1 MASRSLWNKVW
12 METRWRFI
20 IGVVMLTLLAG
31 AKVFEWVATSHLMP
45 QIDASLISANA
56 SGVMGAVIR
65 DALEAQK
72 DFRGFIW
79 YRGFRD
85 NLSIGVIFAILLG
98 CGGLVSE
105 SAKGSVLF
113 TLSLPVTR
121 RDLFNARAFVGLMQC
136 LALAMVPPLMIPILA
151 PAIGQQ
157 FAFVDAL
164 AHGVCLFIGGAL
176 FFGLATYLSTLFTD
190 IWRPLVI
197 TLALACG
204 VAIASYAIPQV
215 DVFSVMNGAQYYRT
229 GVLPWTGLL
238 ASAVVATALLYSA
251 SETLERRDF

>member
-1 MASRSLWNKVW
+1 MASRSLWNKIW
-12 METRWRFI
+12 METRWRFV

-31 AKVFEWVATSHLMP
+31 AKVFEWVATSRLMP
-45 QIDASLISANA
+45 QIDAAIVSSNA

-85 NLSIGVIFAILLG
+85 NLSGIGVIFAILLG

-121 RDLFNARAFVGLMQC
+121 RDLFNARAFVGLVQC

-164 AHGVCLFIGGAL
+164 A
-176 FFGLATYLSTLFTD
+176 
-190 IWRPLVI
+190 
-197 TLALACG
+197 LACG
-204 VAIASYAIPQV
+204 AALASYVIPQV

-229 GVLPWTGLL
+229 GALPWTGLL

-251 SETLERRDF
+251 AETLERRDF